1 MGPRDTS
8 VQIVVYF
15 YTYQIWCFISSLKNM
30 IKKITGISFLSI
42 LLVPSFS
49 FAQRSIGELAETA
62 IDWINR
68 GVIILITVATL
79 FFIWAVIGYIREK
92 DPAKMKERQK
102 QMINGIIGLFVI
114 VSVWG
119 IIGILS
125 RSLGT
130 DNRGIA
136 TPPCP
141 PGTVWSTTG
150 GINGRGACR

>member
-1 MGPRDTS
+1 MNLKKT
-8 VQIVVYF
+8 I
-15 YTYQIWCFISSLKNM
+15 ISGSL
-30 IKKITGISFLSI
+30 LAV
-42 LLVPSFS
+42 LVPF
-49 FAQRSIGELAETA
+49 FASAQSIESLAERA
-62 IDWINR
+62 IEWINR

-92 DPAKMKERQK
+92 KPEEMKNKQK

-119 IIGILS
+119 IIGIVS

-130 DNRGIA
+130 DNRGIV

-141 PGTVWSTTG
+141 PGTQWTVTG
-150 GINGRGACR
+150 GINGKGACR